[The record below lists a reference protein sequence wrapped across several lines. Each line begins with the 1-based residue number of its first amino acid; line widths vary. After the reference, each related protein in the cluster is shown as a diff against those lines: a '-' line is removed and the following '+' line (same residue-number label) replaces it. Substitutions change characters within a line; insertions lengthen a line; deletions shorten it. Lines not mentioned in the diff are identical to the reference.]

1 MLEPESSTKLTFS
14 VASPT
19 DAGDVA
25 ALVNRAYRPDVALGG
40 WTHEANWIRGP
51 RTTAP
56 QVTDLMNEGSVVL
69 TIKDP
74 SGGLIACVHVSST
87 DAATC
92 FGMLATDPALQGIGL
107 GTQML
112 EAAERYALGSGM
124 PTTAMI
130 NVLECRSELLSFYER
145 RGYRRTG
152 VVQPYPMA
160 DGIGVPVNKG
170 VKVVELA
177 KRIDE
182 RVHSPQ
188 TRHRNECR
196 VVASASQI
204 LSRDFNLQ
212 ASKS

>member
-1 MLEPESSTKLTFS
+1 MKLTFS

-19 DAGDVA
+19 DAGDLA
-25 ALVNRAYRPDVALGG
+25 ALVNRAYRPVVALGG

-56 QVTDLMNEGSVVL
+56 KVTDLMNDGSVIL

-74 SGGLIACVHVSST
+74 IGGLIACVQVSSS
-87 DAATC
+87 DATAC
-92 FGMLATDPALQGIGL
+92 FGMLATEPALQGIGL

-112 EAAERYALGSGM
+112 EAAERYALSSGM
-124 PTTAMI
+124 PTTARI
-130 NVLECRSELLSFYER
+130 NVLECRSELVSFYER

-160 DGIGVPVNKG
+160 DGIGVPVNEG

-177 KRIDE
+177 KSIDE

-188 TRHRNECR
+188 IRHGNECR
-196 VVASASQI
+196 IGASASQI
-204 LSRDFNLQ
+204 LTRDFNLQ